1 MTCDRRKRFTVHTPG
16 SWQGSLAGR
25 LARIEDLGNE
35 VEARLGFRP
44 YQVGIVHTRWSGG
57 RRGDGLEEIVQE
69 TLLLPTPKM
78 SDLTGLTVLTTPA
91 QVIEAGQILVSKI
104 SGTYTEAQLSA
115 ETPSGAPL
123 PASDSVFWEITFL
136 AGCGEGAGTRRRF
149 NVRSAPSYDAE
160 RAQWMVTLVKAQEN
174 RARSSALR

>member
-1 MTCDRRKRFTVHTPG
+1 MSCDRKGRFTVHTPE
-16 SWQGSLAGR
+16 SWRASFAGR
-25 LARIEDLGNE
+25 LAAIEDRGRE

-44 YQVGIVHTRWSGG
+44 YTVKIVHTRWSGG
-57 RRGDGLEEIVQE
+57 RRGNGLEEIVQE
-69 TLLLPTPKM
+69 VTLLPTPQI

-91 QVIEAGQILVSKI
+91 QVIEAGNILVSKI

-115 ETPSGAPL
+115 ETPNGAPL
-123 PASDSVFWEITFL
+123 PPADDVFWEITFL

-174 RARSSALR
+174 RARNGALR